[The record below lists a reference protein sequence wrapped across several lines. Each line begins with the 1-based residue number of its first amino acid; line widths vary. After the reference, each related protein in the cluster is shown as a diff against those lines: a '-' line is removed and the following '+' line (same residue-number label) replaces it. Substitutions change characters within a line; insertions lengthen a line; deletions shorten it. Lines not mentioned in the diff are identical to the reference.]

1 MSPPPAGLRG
11 STRAREAADYAALT
25 HPTRSHAART
35 EPLVRGVEFG
45 GCGWEHS
52 WGDLFSIVVCAG
64 EGMRLVE
71 ALDGGEEGSCEV
83 LELVDPQHPDARHH
97 EDSDQDEQGAADEV
111 EDADVASNEG

>member
-1 MSPPPAGLRG
+1 MRGCGDAGYPAPTDPVG
-11 STRAREAADYAALT
+11 ADAAA
-25 HPTRSHAART
+25 T
-35 EPLVRGVEFG
+35 EYLVRGEDLG
-45 GCGWEHS
+45 WCGWGHS